1 MSSRFVKP
9 AVVRIPLPSPPDG
22 DCIEVKKELTVGD
35 QKRLEAAGMKRV
47 QRKQANGTY
56 AFELET
62 DWETYEIGRAE
73 VWLTD
78 WSGPSFLNEDGTP
91 IALSFASLRALSPEA
106 FALIDAAIDAHVA
119 KMEQEKKLK
128 ASTLG
133 SSDGTASPS

>member
-1 MSSRFVKP
+1 MSRFVKP

-35 QKRLEAAGMKRV
+35 QKRLEAAGMRRV
-47 QRKQANGTY
+47 QRKQSNGTY

-78 WSGPSFLNEDGTP
+78 WSGPSFVTDEGTP
-91 IALSFASLRALSPEA
+91 IPLTYAALKALSPEA
-106 FALIDAAIDAHVA
+106 FEQIDTAIDAHVA
-119 KMEQEKKLK
+119 KMEQEKKQK
-128 ASTLG
+128 TSGNG
-133 SSDGTASPS
+133 SSGETPSPS